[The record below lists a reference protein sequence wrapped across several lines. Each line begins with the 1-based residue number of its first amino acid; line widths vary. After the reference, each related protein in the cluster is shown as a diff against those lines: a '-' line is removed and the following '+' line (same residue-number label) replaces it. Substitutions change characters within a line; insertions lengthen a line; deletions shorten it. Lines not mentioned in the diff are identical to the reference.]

1 MKIRKS
7 INSARGY
14 FDDRVNTKNNK
25 QALQA
30 LAEALADELNGKNIN
45 GATITV
51 DDYVRNANG
60 DTTKY
65 KFTIYIDTPNY
76 SDDRWFEV
84 WSDAGK
90 NFHGHI
96 YDDSYVH
103 IVDPFDIPI
112 RGSKQAVIDKIYEI
126 TDNLIQVP
134 QGVESS
140 MKIRRNRVTANK
152 RRAVKAATSDMRTQF
167 QSFLDK
173 VDRELDSA
181 LFQYDDAVWSVK
193 GTMSNDENGY
203 WFELNLYCDDEE
215 AGTVNIEVDTS
226 SNYRTST
233 DEYVV
238 SVPDSDEIQAE
249 GNSFDDI
256 LETCVGELIRL
267 AEDYENFVR
276 INASVDDRVDRKNR
290 YQDAVS
296 AEGNYED
303 LAIQLG
309 QAIDKLSKNQD
320 NLNNFISYL
329 TYNFPE
335 WLKKF
340 ANTPEDLVSEFTNFA
355 NMNM

>member
-45 GATITV
+45 GVTITV
-51 DDYVRNANG
+51 DDYVRNATG
-60 DTTKY
+60 GKDKY

-96 YDDSYVH
+96 YDDSFVQ
-103 IVDPFDIPI
+103 ITDPFDISV

-134 QGVESS
+134 KGVESS
-140 MKIRRNRVTANK
+140 MKIRRSRINANK
-152 RRAVKAATSDMRTQF
+152 RRAVKAASSDMRTQF
-167 QSFLDK
+167 QSFLNK
-173 VDRELDSA
+173 VDRDVSNA
-181 LFQYDDAVWSVK
+181 LYQYGDAVWTVK
-193 GTMSNDENGY
+193 GTMTNDENGY
-203 WFELNLYCDDEE
+203 WFELSLWCDREE
-215 AGTVNIEVDTS
+215 AGTVNIEVNG

-238 SVPDSDEIQAE
+238 SVFDSDEIQVE

-256 LETCVGELIRL
+256 FDTCVDELIRL
-267 AEDYENFVR
+267 AEDYENFGR
-276 INASVDDRVDRKNR
+276 TD
-290 YQDAVS
+290 Y
-296 AEGNYED
+296 
-303 LAIQLG
+303 
-309 QAIDKLSKNQD
+309 
-320 NLNNFISYL
+320 
-329 TYNFPE
+329 
-335 WLKKF
+335 
-340 ANTPEDLVSEFTNFA
+340 
-355 NMNM
+355 